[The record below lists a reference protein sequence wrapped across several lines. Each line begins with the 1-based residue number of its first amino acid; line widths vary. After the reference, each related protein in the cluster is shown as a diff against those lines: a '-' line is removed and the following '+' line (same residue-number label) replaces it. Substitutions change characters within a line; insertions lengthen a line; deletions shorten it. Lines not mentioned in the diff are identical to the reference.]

1 MVNTGRFVILVLAYR
16 LLVPLLSASAGPD
29 HNTKESYVV
38 YMGSPSGGGNGGGVS
53 DQEAVQAGHLQM
65 LSSIVPSDE
74 QGRVALT
81 QSYHHAFEGFAVALT
96 EKEAAALSGH
106 ERVVSVFKDRALQL
120 HTTRSWDFLEMQS
133 GLQSGRLGRRASGD
147 VIIGIVDTGVWPE
160 SPSFNDAGM
169 RDVPARWRGV
179 CMEGPDFKKSNCN
192 KKLIGARYYGVQPE
206 SSAPNASSS
215 AVATPAATGSPRD
228 TVGHGTHT
236 ASTAAGAVVS
246 DADYYGLAWGRAKG
260 GAPSSRVAVYRACSL
275 GGCSTSAVLKAI
287 DDAVG
292 DGVDVISISIGMSSV
307 FQSDFLTDPIALGA
321 LHAHQRG
328 VLVVCSG
335 GNDGPNPYTVVN
347 SAPWILTVAAS
358 SIDRSFQSSI
368 ALGNGDVVKG
378 VAINFSN
385 HSLSG
390 EQYPLV
396 FGAQVAAHYAPVAEA
411 SNCYPGSLDAQKV
424 AGKIVVCVST
434 DPMVSRRVKKL
445 VAEGSGARGLVLIDD
460 AEKDVPFVAGGFALS
475 QVGTDAGAQILAY
488 INSTKNPTAV
498 ILPTEDVGDFKPAPV
513 VASFSARGP
522 GLTESILKPDLM
534 APGVSILAATI
545 PSTDSEDVPPGKKP
559 SAYAIKSGTS
569 MACPHVAGAAAF
581 VKAAHPGWTPS
592 MIRSALMT
600 TATTTNNLGKPLAS
614 STGAAATGHDM
625 GTGEMSPL
633 RALSPGLVFDTTTQ
647 DYLNFLCYYGYKE
660 QHVRKISVA
669 ARFSCPAGAP
679 SPDLIASAVNYPSI
693 SVPRLQRGKPATVGR
708 TAMNVG
714 PSNATYAA
722 TVDAPAGLVVR
733 VSPDRLVF
741 SRRWTTAR
749 YEVSFDVAAAGAGVN
764 KGYVHGAVTWSDGAH
779 SVRTPFAVNVL

>member
-16 LLVPLLSASAGPD
+16 FL
-29 HNTKESYVV
+29 SYVV
-38 YMGSPSGGGNGGGVS
+38 YMGSPSGGGGGGGLEV
-53 DQEAVQAGHLQM
+53 VQADHLQM
-65 LSSIVPSDE
+65 LSSIVPGDE

-81 QSYHHAFEGFAVALT
+81 QSYHHAFEGFAAALT
-96 EKEAAALSGH
+96 EEEAAALSGH

-120 HTTRSWDFLEMQS
+120 HTTRSWDFLEVQS
-133 GLQSGRLGRRASGD
+133 GLRSGRLGRRASGD
-147 VIIGIVDTGVWPE
+147 VIIGIIDTGVWPE
-160 SPSFNDAGM
+160 SPSFDDAGM
-169 RDVPARWRGV
+169 REVPARWRGV
-179 CMEGPDFKKSNCN
+179 CMEGPDFNKSSCN

-206 SSAPNASSS
+206 SASNSNTPR
-215 AVATPAATGSPRD
+215 AVAATGSPRD

-236 ASTAAGAVVS
+236 ASTAAGAEVA
-246 DADYYGLAWGRAKG
+246 DADFYGLARGAAKG
-260 GAPSSRVAVYRACSL
+260 GAPASRVAVYRACSL
-275 GGCSTSAVLKAI
+275 GGCSSSAVLKAV
-287 DDAVG
+287 DDAVA
-292 DGVDVISISIGMSSV
+292 DGVDVISISIGMSSA
-307 FQSDFLTDPIALGA
+307 FQSDFLSDPIALGA

-347 SAPWILTVAAS
+347 SAPWLLTVAAS
-358 SIDRSFQSSI
+358 SIDRSFQSTI
-368 ALGNGDVVKG
+368 ALGNGAVVKG

-385 HSLSG
+385 QSLSG
-390 EQYPLV
+390 GQYPLV
-396 FGAQVAAHYAPVAEA
+396 FGAQAAARYAPVAEA

-445 VAEGSGARGLVLIDD
+445 VAEGSGARGLVLIND

-475 QVGTDAGAQILAY
+475 QVGTDAGAQILEY
-488 INSTKNPTAV
+488 INSTKDPTAV
-498 ILPTEDVGDFKPAPV
+498 ILPTEDVKDFKPAPV

-522 GLTESILKPDLM
+522 GMTESILKPDLM

-545 PSTDSEDVPPGKKP
+545 PSADTDDVPPGRKP

-581 VKAAHPGWTPS
+581 VKSAHPGWTPS

-600 TATTTNNLGKPLAS
+600 TATTMNNLGKPLAS

-625 GTGEMSPL
+625 GAGEMSPL
-633 RALSPGLVFDTTTQ
+633 RALSPGLVFDTTTH

-660 QHVRKISVA
+660 QIVRKVSGD

-679 SPDLIASAVNYPSI
+679 SADLIASGVNYPSI
-693 SVPRLQRGKPATVGR
+693 SVPRLRRGRPATVTR
-708 TAMNVG
+708 TAINVG
-714 PSNATYAA
+714 ATNATYAA
-722 TVDAPAGLVVR
+722 AVEAPPGVTVR

-741 SRRWTTAR
+741 SSRWTTAR
-749 YEVSFDVAAAGAGVN
+749 YEVSFDVAAGAGVS
-764 KGYVHGAVTWSDGAH
+764 KGYAHGAVTWSDGAH

>member
-1 MVNTGRFVILVLAYR
+1 MVNTGRFVILALAYR
-16 LLVPLLSASAGPD
+16 FLVPLLSAEPD
-29 HNTKESYVV
+29 HTTRESYVV
-38 YMGSPSGGGNGGGVS
+38 YMGSPSGGGG
-53 DQEAVQAGHLQM
+53 DLEAAQAGHLQM
-65 LSSIVPSDE
+65 LSSIVPTDE

-81 QSYHHAFEGFAVALT
+81 QSYHHAFQGFAAALT
-96 EKEAAALSGH
+96 QEEAAALSAH
-106 ERVVSVFKDRALQL
+106 EKVVSVFKDRALQL
-120 HTTRSWDFLEMQS
+120 HTTRSWDFLEVQS
-133 GLQSGRLGRRASGD
+133 GLRSGRLGRRASGD
-147 VIIGIVDTGVWPE
+147 VIIGIIDTGVWPE
-160 SPSFNDAGM
+160 SPSFDDAGM
-169 RDVPARWRGV
+169 REVPARWRGV

-206 SSAPNASSS
+206 SASNASR
-215 AVATPAATGSPRD
+215 AVAAPAAASGSARD

-236 ASTAAGAVVS
+236 ASTAAGAVVA
-246 DADYYGLAWGRAKG
+246 DADYYGLARGAAKG
-260 GAPSSRVAVYRACSL
+260 GAPASRVAVYRACSL
-275 GGCSTSAVLKAI
+275 GGCSSSAVLKAI
-287 DDAVG
+287 DDAVA
-292 DGVDVISISIGMSSV
+292 DGVDVISISIGMSSA
-307 FQSDFLTDPIALGA
+307 FQSDFLSDPIALGA
-321 LHAHQRG
+321 FHAHQRG

-335 GNDGPNPYTVVN
+335 GNDGPNPDTVVN
-347 SAPWILTVAAS
+347 SAPWLLTVAAS

-368 ALGNGDVVKG
+368 ALGNGVVVKG

-385 HSLSG
+385 QSLSG
-390 EQYPLV
+390 GQYPLV
-396 FGAQVAAHYAPVAEA
+396 FGAQAAAHYAPVAEA

-460 AEKDVPFVAGGFALS
+460 TEKDVPFVSGGFALS
-475 QVGTDAGAQILAY
+475 QVGTDAGAQILEY
-488 INSTKNPTAV
+488 INTTKNPMAV
-498 ILPTEDVGDFKPAPV
+498 ILPTEDVKDFKPAPV

-522 GLTESILKPDLM
+522 GMTESILKPDLM

-545 PSTDSEDVPPGKKP
+545 PSADSDDVLPGKKP

-581 VKAAHPGWTPS
+581 VKSAHPGWTPS

-600 TATTTNNLGKPLAS
+600 TATTTNNLGKPVAS

-625 GTGEMSPL
+625 GAGEMSPL

-660 QHVRKISVA
+660 QHVRKISGD

-679 SPDLIASAVNYPSI
+679 SPDLIASGVNYPSI
-693 SVPRLQRGKPATVGR
+693 SVPRLQRGRPATVAR
-708 TAMNVG
+708 TAINVG
-714 PSNATYAA
+714 PSNATYMA
-722 TVDAPAGLVVR
+722 TVEVPPGVTVT
-733 VSPDRLVF
+733 VSPGRLVF

-749 YEVSFDVAAAGAGVN
+749 YEVSFDVAAGAGVG
-764 KGYVHGAVTWSDGAH
+764 KGYAHGAITWSDGAH
-779 SVRTPFAVNVL
+779 LVRTPFAVNVL

>member
-1 MVNTGRFVILVLAYR
+1 MVNRARFVTLVLAYR
-16 LLVPLLSASAGPD
+16 LLVPLLSAEPD
-29 HNTKESYVV
+29 HTKESYVV
-38 YMGSPSGGGNGGGVS
+38 YMGSPSGGGGG
-53 DQEAVQAGHLQM
+53 DPEEVQATHLQM
-65 LSSIVPSDE
+65 MSSIVPSDE
-74 QGRVALT
+74 QGRVALR
-81 QSYHHAFEGFAVALT
+81 QSYYHAFEGFAADLT

-106 ERVVSVFKDRALQL
+106 ERVVSVFRDSPLQL
-120 HTTRSWDFLEMQS
+120 HTTRSWDFLEVQS
-133 GLQSGRLGRRASGD
+133 GLRSGRLGRRASGD

-169 RDVPARWRGV
+169 REVPTRWRGV

-206 SSAPNASSS
+206 SASNASR
-215 AVATPAATGSPRD
+215 AGAAPAATGSPRD

-236 ASTAAGAVVS
+236 ASTAAGAVVA
-246 DADYYGLAWGRAKG
+246 DADFYGLARGVAKG
-260 GAPSSRVAVYRACSL
+260 GAPASRVAVYRACSL
-275 GGCSTSAVLKAI
+275 GGCSASAVLKAI

-292 DGVDVISISIGMSSV
+292 DGVDVISISIGISSA
-307 FQSDFLTDPIALGA
+307 FQSDFLSDPIALGA
-321 LHAHQRG
+321 FHAHQRG

-358 SIDRSFQSSI
+358 SIDRAFQSSI
-368 ALGNGDVVKG
+368 ALGNGTIVKG

-385 HSLSG
+385 QSLNG
-390 EQYPLV
+390 GQYPLV
-396 FGAQVAAHYAPVAEA
+396 FGPQAAAHYAPVAEA

-424 AGKIVVCVST
+424 AGKIVACVGT

-460 AEKDVPFVAGGFALS
+460 AEKDIPFVSGGFAFS
-475 QVGTDAGAQILAY
+475 QLGTDAGAQILEY
-488 INSTKNPTAV
+488 ISSTKNPTAV
-498 ILPTEDVGDFKPAPV
+498 ILPTEDVKDFMPAPV

-545 PSTDSEDVPPGKKP
+545 PSGDIGDVPPGKKP
-559 SAYAIKSGTS
+559 SAFAIKSGTS

-581 VKAAHPGWTPS
+581 VKSAHPGWTPS

-600 TATTTNNLGKPLAS
+600 TATTTNNLGRPLAS

-625 GTGEMSPL
+625 GAGEMSPL

-647 DYLNFLCYYGYKE
+647 DYLNFLCFYGYKE
-660 QHVRKISVA
+660 QLVRKVSGT
-669 ARFSCPAGAP
+669 ARFACPAGAP
-679 SPDLIASAVNYPSI
+679 SPDLIAAGVNYPSI
-693 SVPRLQRGKPATVGR
+693 SVPRLLRGKPVTVAR

-714 PSNATYAA
+714 PSNATYVAA
-722 TVDAPAGLVVR
+722 VEAPLGLTVQ

-741 SRRWTTAR
+741 SGRWTTAR
-749 YEVSFDVAAAGAGVN
+749 YEVSFDVSAGAGAS
-764 KGYVHGAVTWSDGAH
+764 KGYAHGAVTWSDGAH
-779 SVRTPFAVNVL
+779 SVRTPFAVNVI